1 MKCFTSSESK
11 RCTGYYI
18 YIPHSMISEADEE
31 VNVREKMVCTEAASE
46 LKLELMGG
54 YFNEAMQAV
63 RNISKEIYFSWT
75 SCG

>member
-1 MKCFTSSESK
+1 
-11 RCTGYYI
+11 
-18 YIPHSMISEADEE
+18 MISEADEE

>member
-1 MKCFTSSESK
+1 
-11 RCTGYYI
+11 
-18 YIPHSMISEADEE
+18 MISEADEE
-31 VNVREKMVCTEAASE
+31 VNVREKMVCTETASE